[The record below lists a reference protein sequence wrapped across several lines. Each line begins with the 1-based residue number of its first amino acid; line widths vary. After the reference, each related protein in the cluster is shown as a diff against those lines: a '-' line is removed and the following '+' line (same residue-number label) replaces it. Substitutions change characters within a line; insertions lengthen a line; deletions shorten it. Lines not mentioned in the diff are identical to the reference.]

1 MRIRAAVLEQMG
13 AEAPY
18 ADSKPLVVQEI
29 DLEGP
34 GKGEVL
40 VKIEAAGICHSDLS
54 VINGDRPRPTPM
66 VLGHEAAGVV
76 VETGEDV
83 DDLEAGDHVVFVFM
97 PSCGHCLPCAEGR
110 PALCE
115 PGAVHNTVGDLL
127 TGHRRLSRNGEPV
140 NHHMGVSAFAE
151 YTTASRRSIVKVD
164 RDIPLDIAAVFGCAV
179 LTGAGAVINT
189 AKVMP
194 GTRTAVVGPGGVGLA
209 SVLAA
214 VAAGAEQI
222 VAVDMQQDKLDFAK
236 TLGATDTF
244 LASDPDVVAK
254 IKEATSGGVDVAAEL
269 AGSVK
274 ALELTYSIAR
284 RGGTAVTAGLPHPS
298 AMLSFPAIS
307 LVAEEKTLRGSYIG
321 SCVPVRDL
329 PRYMGL
335 YKRGRLPVDKLVTHH
350 LPLDDINVGMD
361 RLANGSAIR
370 QIVEF
375 G

>member
-1 MRIRAAVLEQMG
+1 MG

-18 ADSKPLVVQEI
+18 ADSKPLVVQEV

-83 DDLEAGDHVVFVFM
+83 DDLVAGDHVVFVFM
-97 PSCGHCLPCAEGR
+97 PSCGHCLPCCEGR

-115 PGAVHNTVGDLL
+115 PGAEHNTAGDLL
-127 TGHRRLSRNGEPV
+127 SGARRLSKNGRPI
-140 NHHMGVSAFAE
+140 NHHVGVSAFAE
-151 YTTASRRSIVKVD
+151 YTTVSRRSVVKFD
-164 RDIPLDIAAVFGCAV
+164 RDIPFDIAALFGCAV

-189 AKVMP
+189 ADVTP
-194 GTRTAVVGPGGVGLA
+194 GMRAAVVGLGGVGLA
-209 SVLAA
+209 SLLAA
-214 VAAGAEQI
+214 VASGAEQI
-222 VAVDMQQDKLDFAK
+222 VAVDMQQDKLDFARK
-236 TLGATDTF
+236 LGATDTF
-244 LASDPDVVAK
+244 LANDPDVVAK
-254 IKEATSGGVDVAAEL
+254 VKEATSGGVDVAAEM
-269 AGSVK
+269 AGSAK
-274 ALELTYSIAR
+274 ALELTYAIAR

-298 AMLSFPAIS
+298 AMLSIPAIS

-321 SCVPVRDL
+321 SSVPSRDL
-329 PRYMGL
+329 PRLMAL

-370 QIVEF
+370 QIVNF